1 MKEVCGMNENFFADY
16 KKFIVTPVDEK
27 TNGIEVFDP
36 KNFASHYI
44 LTLSIYN
51 SRLSNWR
58 DASKYDIDV
67 EKSIK
72 TVLKEFNQ
80 KQSERYHLELLEL
93 DRFNNY
99 FVLALSSKVKFETKE
114 ENDGI
119 SYIVDRMLTNPFYVG
134 QGWFNLI
141 GEKGRV
147 ERKLFCCSFKKY
159 EIGNREHQ
167 KKDNKFENIT
177 ELIPKNGEIKLI
189 KTL

>member
-1 MKEVCGMNENFFADY
+1 MNETFFADY
-16 KKFIVTPVDEK
+16 KKFIVTPVGEM
-27 TNGIEVFDP
+27 TTGNEVFDP
-36 KNFASHYI
+36 KNYSSHYI

-72 TVLKEFNQ
+72 TVLMEFNQ
-80 KQSERYHLELLEL
+80 KQNERYHLELLEL
-93 DRFNNY
+93 DRFKNY
-99 FVLALSSKVKFETKE
+99 FVLALSSKTKFETKE
-114 ENDGI
+114 ENDRI
-119 SYIVDRMLTNPFYVG
+119 SYVVDRMLTNPFYVG

-147 ERKLFCCSFKKY
+147 ERKLFCCSFMKY

-167 KKDNKFENIT
+167 KIDNNFKNIT
-177 ELIPKNGEIKLI
+177 ELIPKNSEIKLI
-189 KTL
+189 K